1 MKSERN
7 PTRKDTDFYEDEEDF
22 LSKEE
27 TNVVT
32 RTERVVER
40 PLTLE
45 HPRGQQPTQEVV
57 GGSIQPNLPWWQ
69 QKRCLPTTLRQLS
82 GPHPHLF
89 LCSN

>member
-7 PTRKDTDFYEDEEDF
+7 RKDTDFYEDEEYF

-27 TNVVT
+27 TNVMT

-45 HPRGQQPTQEVV
+45 HPRGQLPTKEVA
-57 GGSIQPNLPWWQ
+57 GGSIQPIPWWHR
-69 QKRCLPTTLRQLS
+69 KRCLPTTLRQLS

-89 LCSN
+89 LC